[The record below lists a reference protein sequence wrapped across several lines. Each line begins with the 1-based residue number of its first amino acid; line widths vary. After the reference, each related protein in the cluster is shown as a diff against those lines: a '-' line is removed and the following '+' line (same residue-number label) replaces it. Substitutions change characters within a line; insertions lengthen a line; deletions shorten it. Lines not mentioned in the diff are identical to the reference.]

1 MKPVSGS
8 ATPCSGQASKF
19 SEKVVVDC
27 RLYNH
32 LGNERLDI
40 GYKNKNRINI
50 SPVVCSQTTAG
61 SRINLVS
68 IIFTSGR
75 PKSLHA
81 TVLLQQNCSNKTKD
95 RGKMRVD

>member
-19 SEKVVVDC
+19 SEKVVDC

-50 SPVVCSQTTAG
+50 SPVVCSQSTAG

-68 IIFTSGR
+68 IIFTSGIALYYNNR
-75 PKSLHA
+75 PALIGP
-81 TVLLQQNCSNKTKD
+81 KTGG
-95 RGKMRVD
+95 R